1 MRNLQFSALAVL
13 LCGSL
18 LSAAPGHAERRIVI
32 IQNSVP
38 EGPSLEMSAPMVERA
53 RAAAAGETNDAGMPP
68 GQGPRV
74 TLPQMQVSAIS
85 TTVDGRRE
93 VLLQDPANPQNTAS
107 MQWPKRP
114 GDPAVQFNVG
124 QTVNFEPAES
134 GNGWRVSD
142 NQGRPLEY
150 LPEATGPRDIF
161 DTQR

>member
-13 LCGSL
+13 VCGSL
-18 LSAAPGHAERRIVI
+18 LSAAPAHAERRIVI

-38 EGPSLEMSAPMVERA
+38 EGPNLEMSAPMVA
-53 RAAAAGETNDAGMPP
+53 AAQAAAAKEAEDTGVPAGR
-68 GQGPRV
+68 GAV
-74 TLPQMQVSAIS
+74 KLPQMQVSAIS

-93 VLLQDPANPQNTAS
+93 VLLQDASNPQNTAS

-124 QTVNFEPAES
+124 QTVNFQPTGS
-134 GNGWRVSD
+134 GNGWQVSD

>member
-13 LCGSL
+13 VCGSL
-18 LSAAPGHAERRIVI
+18 LSAAPAHAERRIVI

-38 EGPSLEMSAPMVERA
+38 EGPSLEMSAPMVA
-53 RAAAAGETNDAGMPP
+53 AAQAAAAKEAEEAGVPA
-68 GQGPRV
+68 GQGAV
-74 TLPQMQVSAIS
+74 KLPQMQVSAIS

-93 VLLQDPANPQNTAS
+93 VLLQDTSNPQSTAS

-124 QTVNFEPAES
+124 QTVNFQPTGS
-134 GNGWRVSD
+134 GNGWQVSD

-150 LPEATGPRDIF
+150 LPEATGPRDLF

>member
-13 LCGSL
+13 VCGSL
-18 LSAAPGHAERRIVI
+18 LSAAPAHAERRIVI

-38 EGPSLEMSAPMVERA
+38 EGPSLEMSAPMVA
-53 RAAAAGETNDAGMPP
+53 AAQAAAAKEAEETGVPA
-68 GQGPRV
+68 GQGAV
-74 TLPQMQVSAIS
+74 KLPQMQVSAIS

-93 VLLQDPANPQNTAS
+93 VLLQDTSNPQSTAS

-124 QTVNFEPAES
+124 QTVNFQPTGS
-134 GNGWRVSD
+134 GNGWQVSD

-150 LPEATGPRDIF
+150 LPEATGPRDLF